1 MTLMG
6 RADHKRSKMPNW
18 DERGSILDPVF
29 SAADMAPDAK
39 GIPMSLDRELP
50 SSIGEASA
58 VGIGAVLEQEGHVV
72 AYASRSLTLYQ
83 KGAISCFDGGC
94 IISSSKKFNAS
105 VDWLGL
111 MTVASSG
118 YPMQHVSI
126 LAAWNSS
133 QQDTAGWTSGSS
145 AISGHCRVDQWIQ
158 CYIRTLQGGPVDP
171 VLYQDTAGW
180 TSGSS
185 AISGHCRVDQ
195 WIQCYNRTLQGGPVD
210 PVLYQDTTSGSSAI
224 SGHCRVD
231 QWIQCYN
238 RTLQGGPVDP
248 VLSTGSTGP
257 PCSVL

>member
-1 MTLMG
+1 MY
-6 RADHKRSKMPNW
+6 RALHYY
-18 DERGSILDPVF
+18 PV
-29 SAADMAPDAK
+29 AIHMVVP
-39 GIPMSLDRELP
+39 GVRELLLQP
-50 SSIGEASA
+50 SPQDVRFGE
-58 VGIGAVLEQEGHVV
+58 
-72 AYASRSLTLYQ
+72 
-83 KGAISCFDGGC
+83 
-94 IISSSKKFNAS
+94 
-105 VDWLGL
+105 GL
-111 MTVASSG
+111 QV
-118 YPMQHVSI
+118 H
-126 LAAWNSS
+126 LAA
-133 QQDTAGWTSGSS
+133 AYGR
-145 AISGHCRVDQWIQ
+145 ISHC
-158 CYIRTLQGGPVDP
+158 YHTYRTLQGGPVDP

-185 AISGHCRVDQ
+185 AITGHCRVDQ

>member
-1 MTLMG
+1 MHVSSTALLSSSYPYG
-6 RADHKRSKMPNW
+6 GARSK
-18 DERGSILDPVF
+18 R
-29 SAADMAPDAK
+29 AP
-39 GIPMSLDRELP
+39 
-50 SSIGEASA
+50 AST
-58 VGIGAVLEQEGHVV
+58 LTPRCSFWRRSTST
-72 AYASRSLTLYQ
+72 SRSCLWQNITL
-83 KGAISCFDGGC
+83 
-94 IISSSKKFNAS
+94 
-105 VDWLGL
+105 LPHL
-111 MTVASSG
+111 
-118 YPMQHVSI
+118 
-126 LAAWNSS
+126 
-133 QQDTAGWTSGSS
+133 
-145 AISGHCRVDQWIQ
+145 
-158 CYIRTLQGGPVDP
+158 
-171 VLYQDTAGW
+171 QDTAGW